1 MQGYYWYLALVVL
14 SIMIIAI
21 TYWKSRN
28 KLISILLFGVAGL
41 SYLIENIIL
50 IWLKAYV
57 YYPGFIQDKLADSIL
72 GAIVSDLFSLPST
85 AVLIAVFQ
93 LNWVWI
99 ILISGMFAGVEM
111 LFLKLG
117 IYKHYWWKTY
127 YTFISLIFFY
137 TLIKKWFHWLN
148 NPHGRILSIVTLILS
163 LHFIKTQF
171 SIIIYELLKTGQY
184 SVRWIEALGRPSYA
198 ISTPINLYVAISLT
212 SLIIFRARLIWKAA
226 AIVGLFV
233 VDIALFKLHI
243 IQIHTYWH
251 FVYLIL
257 SNVFVLL
264 IGQVFGNL
272 LRQNEVPE

>member
-1 MQGYYWYLALVVL
+1 MRGSYWYLALVVL

-28 KLISILLFGVAGL
+28 KLISVLLFAVAGL
-41 SYLIENIIL
+41 SYLIEYIIL
-50 IWLKAYV
+50 IWLKAYD
-57 YYPGFIQDKLADSIL
+57 YYPGFIQDKFADSLL

-93 LNWVWI
+93 LNLGWI
-99 ILISGMFAGVEM
+99 IAISGMFACVEM
-111 LFLKLG
+111 IFLQLG

-127 YTFISLIFFY
+127 YTFISLIFYY
-137 TLIKKWFHWLN
+137 TFIKKCFHWLN

-171 SIIIYELLKTGQY
+171 SIILYELLKTGQY
-184 SVRWIEALGRPSYA
+184 KIRWIEALGRPSYA
-198 ISTPINLYVAISLT
+198 ISTPINLCDAISLT
-212 SLIIFRARLIWKAA
+212 CLIVFRTRMIWKVAT
-226 AIVGLFV
+226 IVGLFAL
-233 VDIALFKLHI
+233 DIVLFMLHI

-257 SNVFVLL
+257 SYVFVLL
-264 IGQVFGNL
+264 IGQVFGSL
-272 LRQNEVPE
+272 LRQNEVSD